1 MHKHDAKHAGVV
13 LFKLVKPAAHMKVQA
28 CIGGFPLARLLALLP
43 WLLAAPTP
51 AWAQQEPAPALL
63 PQWEIGAVGFGVA
76 QQAYPGAS
84 QRVSRG
90 LVLPYLI
97 YRGKFFRADRES
109 LSLRA
114 LNTPRFELDVGF
126 AGAFGA
132 RSDDVDARRGMPE
145 LGTLVEFGPRLKWH
159 LGQGPADGHVWAEF
173 ALRGVFDSDDRLS
186 HKGLSFEPRLIYE
199 RRASAGWRYGSSVGA
214 IVGNRRLADTFYGVA
229 PAFALPG
236 LSGRPTYLAES
247 GLIAWRLGANVSRDL
262 TPNLRLFVF
271 GRLDSVAGAANRASP
286 LVQKTTGTSLGA
298 GLTYTFARS
307 AARVSE

>member
-1 MHKHDAKHAGVV
+1 MHKHEAKHLSVF
-13 LFKLVKPAAHMKVQA
+13 LFKRVQPGVLMKIQA
-28 CIGGFPLARLLALLP
+28 SIGGFPVAGLLALLP
-43 WLLAAPTP
+43 WLLAAPP
-51 AWAQQEPAPALL
+51 AAWAQQEPAPGAL
-63 PQWEIGAVGFGVA
+63 PQWEIGALGFGAA

-114 LNTPRFELDVGF
+114 LNTPQFELDVGF

-132 RSDDVDARRGMPE
+132 RSDNVDARRGMPD
-145 LGTLVEFGPRLKWH
+145 LGTLVEFGPRLKWQ
-159 LGQGPADGHVWAEF
+159 LGQGPADGRMRAEF

-186 HKGLSFEPRLIYE
+186 HKGISFEPRLIYE
-199 RRASAGWRYGSSVGA
+199 RRANAGWRYGTSVGA
-214 IVGNRRLADTFYGVA
+214 IVGNRRLADTLYGVA

-236 LSGRPTYLAES
+236 RPAYTAES

-271 GRLDSVAGAANRASP
+271 GRIDSVAGAANRASP
-286 LVQKTTGTSLGA
+286 LVQKTTGTSVGA
-298 GLTYTFARS
+298 GLSYTFARS
-307 AARVSE
+307 AARASE